1 MTPEE
6 PVGTETNKVL
16 VRRFYEEVVNTG
28 DVDRIEGFVGPACV
42 ETDGITRIESG
53 VQGMADHVRGV
64 REVYPD
70 LEITIERQIAEG
82 EWVVSV
88 ITARGTHRGEWL
100 GMKPT
105 GRQLTFTGVNVDRVE
120 DGKIV
125 EHGGAANMLFPFL
138 EAGALRPV
146 SE

>member
-1 MTPEE
+1 MSLEAS
-6 PVGTETNKVL
+6 KSA
-16 VRRFYEEVVNTG
+16 VRQFYEEVVSTG
-28 DVDRIEGFVGPACV
+28 DVDRVPEFVAAECVESDGQTRVERGIEGMV
-42 ETDGITRIESG
+42 E
-53 VQGMADHVRGV
+53 HVRGV

-70 LEITIERQIAEG
+70 LRITVERQIAEG

-88 ITARGTHRGEWL
+88 ITARGTHAGVWL

-105 GRQLTFTGVNVDRVE
+105 GRSLVFTGVNVDHVV

-125 EHGGAANMLFPFL
+125 EHGGAANMLLPFL
-138 EAGALRPV
+138 EAGAIRVV